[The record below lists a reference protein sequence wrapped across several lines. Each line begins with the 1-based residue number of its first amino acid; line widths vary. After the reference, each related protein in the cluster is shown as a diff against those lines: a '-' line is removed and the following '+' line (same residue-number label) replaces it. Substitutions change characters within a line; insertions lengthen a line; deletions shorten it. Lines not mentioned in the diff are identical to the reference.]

1 MQCSESNLTHPHAR
15 QMPSPQTTSPGPV
28 TDSLK
33 RSGPEIQS
41 HKQMC
46 SLGPSPPP
54 ASLPQAPS
62 PSEALV
68 GSGLCKAAPSF
79 LCTPSLGAELVVVVS
94 CSNASN
100 HTKGPGGGEL
110 GACGG
115 GGARCT
121 PTWLWSV
128 SAGETCPGTRRAMAG
143 NHAALLVLGGTRG
156 TSGVLR
162 RMG

>member
-1 MQCSESNLTHPHAR
+1 M
-15 QMPSPQTTSPGPV
+15 GF
-28 TDSLK
+28 LK

-41 HKQMC
+41 HEQMC

-62 PSEALV
+62 FSEALV
-68 GSGLCKAAPSF
+68 ESGLCKAVPSF
-79 LCTPSLGAELVVVVS
+79 LCTPSPGPELVAIVS

-100 HTKGPGGGEL
+100 HTKGPDEL
-110 GACGG
+110 GVGWGDGVQCL
-115 GGARCT
+115 

-128 SAGETCPGTRRAMAG
+128 SAEEFCPGTQRVTAG
-143 NHAALLVLGGTRG
+143 DHATELIPGGTRG

-162 RMG
+162 RMGHPGRPVATPAAWVPEVLY